1 MTTLN
6 SGSKVPIP
14 IKIVLLGERTVGK
27 TSIISQYTKQ
37 TFNSFENPTTQSQ
50 FTSHLVTIDEIGRKL
65 KFDIWDTA
73 GEEKYR
79 SLTKIFYRDAA
90 CCILVYDITN
100 TKSFSE
106 LNKYWIREV
115 KDNVNVKNTGKLFI

>member
-1 MTTLN
+1 MTTLT
-6 SGSKVPIP
+6 SASKVPIP

-27 TSIISQYTKQ
+27 TSIISQYTKK
-37 TFNSFENPTTQSQ
+37 TFNSFEAPTTQSQ
-50 FTSHLVTIDEIGRKL
+50 FTSHIV
-65 KFDIWDTA
+65 TA

-100 TKSFSE
+100 TKSFTE

-115 KDNVNVKNTGKLFI
+115 KDNVNTKNTGKYL